1 MALIERFNT
10 LASKIEQIKSMISS
24 SVGEEAPD
32 VLNLNMIM
40 NLDIPEM
47 EPHSLILS
55 PSGSK
60 LEKGKSPFAI
70 MTISSD
76 ENTWN
81 EIFDGKISLFG
92 AYTSGRLKAN
102 KYRSNRFNIFLLS
115 GLISFLLNMKIEL

>member
-1 MALIERFNT
+1 MTLIERFNT

-40 NLDIPEM
+40 NLDIPEL
-47 EPHSLILS
+47 EPLYLILS

-70 MTISSD
+70 MTITSN

-115 GLISFLLNMKIEL
+115 GLISFLLNMKIKL

>member
-1 MALIERFNT
+1 MTLIERFNT

-81 EIFDGKISLFG
+81 EIFDGNISLFG

-115 GLISFLLNMKIEL
+115 GLISFLLNMKIKL

>member
-32 VLNLNMIM
+32 VLNLNMII
-40 NLDIPEM
+40 NLEIPEM
-47 EPHSLILS
+47 EPYYLILS

-76 ENTWN
+76 VNTWN

-92 AYTSGRLKAN
+92 AYTSARLKAN

-115 GLISFLLNMKIEL
+115 GLISFLLNMKIKL

>member
-1 MALIERFNT
+1 MTLIERFNT
-10 LASKIEQIKSMISS
+10 LSSKIEQIKSMISS

-47 EPHSLILS
+47 EPHYLILS

-70 MTISSD
+70 MTLSSD
-76 ENTWN
+76 ETTWN
-81 EIFDGKISLFG
+81 EIFDGNISLFG
-92 AYTSGRLKAN
+92 AYTSGKLKAN

-115 GLISFLLNMKIEL
+115 GLISFLLNMKIKL

>member
-1 MALIERFNT
+1 MTLIERFNT

-40 NLDIPEM
+40 NLDIPEL

-102 KYRSNRFNIFLLS
+102 KYRSNRFNIFILS
-115 GLISFLLNMKIEL
+115 GLISFLLNMKIKL